1 MAEIKLYDERDYD
14 YYNPKPYL
22 QKLVNI
28 LLKSVE
34 VQNNVAYDI
43 DDKSY
48 DYLFVYQTKED
59 AERERK
65 KNRVFHSDFV
75 NRIKIEH
82 ADRVRYALEN
92 GVGRFIMN
100 LKNNIEKR
108 KEQIRDLEKIIANG
122 QIGLEEQKKE
132 LKELE
137 DVIEKYKSK
146 DKTGTP
152 EIPF

>member
-1 MAEIKLYDERDYD
+1 MADIKLYDERDYD

-22 QKLVNI
+22 QNLVDI

-34 VQNNVAYDI
+34 TQNSVAYDI

-48 DYLFVYQTKED
+48 DYLFVYQTRED

-75 NRIKIEH
+75 NLVKIEH
-82 ADRVRYALEN
+82 ADRVRRALET
-92 GVGRFIMN
+92 GIGRFIMN

-108 KEQIRDLEKIIANG
+108 KEQIRDFEKMIAKG
-122 QIGLEEQKKE
+122 QKGLEEQKRE

-137 DVIEKYKSK
+137 DVIEKYKPK
-146 DKTGTP
+146 NETGTP
-152 EIPF
+152 ELSF